1 MMLMMMSAA
10 ASRRRREREEEEE
23 RQKEEKRQKRLQEIE
38 KEGRDAFFAGLKEDV
53 CPYIGTADYI
63 NWISGFN
70 QAAID
75 FDNNKKTFAEWLLN
89 PKDRL
94 K

>member
-1 MMLMMMSAA
+1 MMLIMTAA
-10 ASRRRREREEEEE
+10 ASRRRREEKRE
-23 RQKEEKRQKRLQEIE
+23 RQKEKKRQKRLQEIE